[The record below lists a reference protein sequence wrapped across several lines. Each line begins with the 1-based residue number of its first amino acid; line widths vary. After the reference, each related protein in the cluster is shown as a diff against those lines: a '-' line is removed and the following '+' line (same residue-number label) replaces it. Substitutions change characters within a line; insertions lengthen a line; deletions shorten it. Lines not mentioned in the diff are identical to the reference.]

1 MSVASPDSTPLGS
14 FEGLLAPQQ
23 TMSQELAQYLLQFR
37 FASRDVDRMNEL
49 SRKAQSNALTKE
61 EDQELDQYIFIG
73 DMLAI
78 LQSKARQR
86 LAEGNGASNS

>member
-1 MSVASPDSTPLGS
+1 MSIATPDSTPLGA

-23 TMSQELAQYLLQFR
+23 TISQELAQYLLQFR
-37 FASRDVDRMNEL
+37 FDPRDVDRMNEL
-49 SRKAQSNALTKE
+49 SRKAQRNALTE
-61 EDQELDQYIFIG
+61 DEDQELDQYIFVG

-86 LAEGNGASNS
+86 LAEGNGPSSS